1 MTSDILKLIIIRKV
15 KNKKPAG
22 EIGMSK
28 IISLRKILLAGSI

>member
-15 KNKKPAG
+15 KNNKPVE